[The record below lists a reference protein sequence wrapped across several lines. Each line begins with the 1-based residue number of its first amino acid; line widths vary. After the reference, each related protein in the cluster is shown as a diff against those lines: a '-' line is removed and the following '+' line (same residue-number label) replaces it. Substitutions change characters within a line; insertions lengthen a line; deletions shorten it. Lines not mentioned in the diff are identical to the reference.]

1 MRTHIYTHWAI
12 QYKLYRKHVRHFTFI
27 IKLLLVNCKLPNC
40 KVTRVIINRDWYG
53 LTRGLGCIKLSFPS
67 PLGWD
72 RIKLLG
78 KKGREREKGSELKN
92 GRVGKEI
99 QLVATLYCKHPC
111 KRVERSSLQAT
122 SSLPPLYVTPSIV
135 SKGFRKCFHLFRI
148 TTEKTLNVL
157 CFIYKKIN
165 NWANCSFDN
174 FYIMLKQMYL
184 IGTCLFFV

>member
-1 MRTHIYTHWAI
+1 MRLVWINKRAGV
-12 QYKLYRKHVRHFTFI
+12 YKVVFPLPTPAGALGGNRS
-27 IKLLLVNCKLPNC
+27 KLL
-40 KVTRVIINRDWYG
+40 
-53 LTRGLGCIKLSFPS
+53 
-67 PLGWD
+67 GW
-72 RIKLLG
+72 LG

-92 GRVGKEI
+92 GRVGKLE
-99 QLVATLYCKHPC
+99 ATLYSIHPC

-184 IGTCLFFV
+184 IGTYLFFV